1 MSISVTNS
9 KSPITVVD
17 DKVTVKVASGVGPQG
32 AVGPQ
37 GPVGPAGAG
46 YTLPAATTTALGG
59 IVVGDNLTVDANG
72 RLSGQQGGV
81 TLLNGQTGVI
91 TIASAGGV
99 TAAGGTITIGYVA
112 PPVSSVAGRTG
123 AITLTTADVSG
134 LGSLATKSSLGSI
147 TSAGAIGTAAG
158 LILTTDNDG
167 VIRAS
172 LVGDGFVIEDD
183 ALHWD
188 FPYIK
193 TQLAAVASSG
203 SYVDLTNKPTIPVT
217 SVAGRT
223 GAVTLSTAD
232 VSGYAAPPVTSV
244 AGRTGAVTLTT
255 SDVSGYVAPAVT
267 SVAGR
272 TGAVTIAAADVSGL
286 GSLATQSGTFSGTN
300 TGDQTITLTGDVT
313 GSGTG
318 SFAVTI
324 ADGAVT
330 LAKTTGIQKVITSG
344 SAAPSGGVSGDYYV
358 QTSAAGQVTPATLT
372 ADANDYAPGAGDIY
386 RLSADAARNLTGWT
400 AWSDGTVKL
409 LVNVG
414 VNNITLK
421 HQSASS
427 SASNR
432 FIIQWAGDFVLSPG
446 FSAIIYSDSTDSRI
460 RVL

>member
-1 MSISVTNS
+1 LSISVTNS

-37 GPVGPAGAG
+37 GPEGPAGAG
-46 YTLPAATTTALGG
+46 YSLPAATSTARGG
-59 IVVGDNLTVDANG
+59 IVVGDNLTVDDNG

-134 LGSLATKSSLGSI
+134 
-147 TSAGAIGTAAG
+147 
-158 LILTTDNDG
+158 
-167 VIRAS
+167 
-172 LVGDGFVIEDD
+172 
-183 ALHWD
+183 
-188 FPYIK
+188 
-193 TQLAAVASSG
+193 
-203 SYVDLTNKPTIPVT
+203 
-217 SVAGRT
+217 
-223 GAVTLSTAD
+223 
-232 VSGYAAPPVTSV
+232 YAAPPVTSV
-244 AGRTGAVTLTT
+244 AGRTGAVTIAAADVSGLSAAAPVQSVAGRTGAVTLSTADISGYTAPPVTSVAGRTGAVTLST

-286 GSLATQSGTFSGTN
+286 GSLATQSGTFSGTSSGTN
-300 TGDQTITLTGDVT
+300 TGDQTISLTGDVT

-324 ADGAVT
+324 AAGAVITADIADGAVT
-330 LAKTTGIQKVITSG
+330 LAKTTGLQKSIAVS
-344 SAAPSGGVSGDYYV
+344 SAAPSGGSSGDLYV

-372 ADANDYAPGAGDIY
+372 ADANDYAPSVGDIY
-386 RLSADAARNLTGWT
+386 RLSSNAARNITGWT

-432 FIIQWAGDFVLSPG
+432 FITPTAGDYIIAPG
-446 FSAIIYSDSTDSRI
+446 GSAAFYWDATDSRV